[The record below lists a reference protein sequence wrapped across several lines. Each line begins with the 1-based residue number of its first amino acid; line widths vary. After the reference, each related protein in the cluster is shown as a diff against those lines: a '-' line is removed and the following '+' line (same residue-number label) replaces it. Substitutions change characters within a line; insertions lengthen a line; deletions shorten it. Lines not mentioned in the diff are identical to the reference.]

1 MTVVNHPVVD
11 IINDG
16 LTINNEL
23 CLRMIKDDT
32 KMPFKAYNKQ
42 WRRQELENTYM
53 IRHIF
58 KQPLP

>member
-32 KMPFKAYNKQ
+32 KMSLKAYNKQ
-42 WRRQELENTYM
+42 WRRQELEK
-53 IRHIF
+53 HI
-58 KQPLP
+58 

>member
-11 IINDG
+11 IINYG

-32 KMPFKAYNKQ
+32 KMSFKAFNKQ
-42 WRRQELENTYM
+42 WRRQELETTHI